1 MKSTASI
8 IIQYSKCLIL
18 LAAILGV
25 YSTTASA
32 QNELPFREYTNPD
45 EIITFDRSTSF
56 IEAIEIINQFAQEYE
71 EKFIVDQSEYS
82 GDIGVT
88 LPAMHWKEALRYIIQ
103 FQNLELV
110 PYEEYYLIRKPVRVS
125 ETGSAEIEGAPGQQ
139 GGTLPGAATILATKE
154 TREVRINATFFEGN
168 RRALEE
174 IGIDWST
181 LSSNVPANV
190 ADYVSSDG
198 EEQLPETAFTDQF
211 VSINSSNANQVSQ
224 NVFNALVNFGE
235 VGPVSVQAL
244 FSAFESN
251 NLGRTLATPSI
262 KVMDGKQGRIQ
273 VGQDFSI
280 KQRDFAG
287 NVTDEFFSTGTIL
300 LVTPTVIEEN
310 DTTFIHLDLNVERSS
325 ASPDAV
331 STIINKQT
339 AETETLLLNGEATAI
354 AGLYQT
360 DESTVRRGVP
370 ILKDLPGWFL
380 GLRYIFGYNS
390 HDYTENELVILIQ
403 AELEKSLTERIQE
416 KLRTKNMVLES
427 ERDWFRNNMD
437 YLIDE
442 SKATLPDISPAERR
456 AADSLKVDDGRT
468 KKMTPKTKTPEDT
481 VPADTHTDDVAD
493 DSTATEDQ
501 TVTLTDEQRKQAE
514 DLSMP
519 VTNPELMV
527 VVPKAFDLEEYL
539 KKQENGEIKPVEED
553 KDLRFFVIGG
563 SFIVP
568 ENAYRF
574 EEILDSRGYEARI
587 LYNPSNRFN
596 YVAFYGFS
604 DFEEA
609 VATTKRLQAE
619 LDPEIWL
626 FTMQND
632 TRYKSDD

>member
-1 MKSTASI
+1 M
-8 IIQYSKCLIL
+8 L
-18 LAAILGV
+18 LVAILGV
-25 YSTTASA
+25 YSTTAYA
-32 QNELPFREYTNPD
+32 QDELPFREYTNPD

-56 IEAIEIINQFAQEYE
+56 VEAIEIINQFAQEYE

-82 GDIGVT
+82 GEIGVT

-110 PYEEYYLIRKPVRVS
+110 PYEEYYLVRRPVV
-125 ETGSAEIEGAPGQQ
+125 SAEAGLAETQGTPGQQ
-139 GGTLPGAATILATKE
+139 GGVLPGAATTLATKD
-154 TREVRINATFFEGN
+154 TREIRINATFFEGN

-190 ADYVSSDG
+190 ADYVSSEG
-198 EEQLPETAFTDQF
+198 EGELPETAFTDQF
-211 VSINSSNANQVSQ
+211 VSISSSNANQVSQ

-262 KVMDGKQGRIQ
+262 KVVDGKEGRIQ

-300 LVTPTVIEEN
+300 LVTPTVIEDN

-403 AELEKSLTERIQE
+403 AELEKSLTERIEE
-416 KLRTKNMVLES
+416 KLRTKNQVLES

-442 SKATLPDISPAERR
+442 AQTTLPNITPAERR
-456 AADSLKVDDGRT
+456 AADSLMVDDGRD
-468 KKMTPKTKTPEDT
+468 KGVTPETKTPEDT
-481 VPADTHTDDVAD
+481 IPADTETETTPG
-493 DSTATEDQ
+493 DSTATEKP
-501 TVTLTDEQRKQAE
+501 TETLTEEQRKQAE
-514 DLSMP
+514 ELSMP
-519 VTNPELMV
+519 VSNPELMV

-539 KKQENGEIKPVEED
+539 KKQENGEIEAVEED

-574 EEILDSRGYEARI
+574 EEILDNRGYEARI

-604 DFEEA
+604 DFDEA
-609 VATTKRLQAE
+609 VAATKRLQSE

-626 FTMQND
+626 FTMEND
-632 TRYKSDD
+632 IRYKSND